1 MPSAPGD
8 RVEEIVEHAAPSIR
22 DARRAAEML
31 PGSVRLFGSVA
42 RGEATESSDIDLLV
56 ILDDVDYG
64 RVSSIAGGLRWE
76 AHNRTGL
83 PLDVWVLDWPRWES
97 NIVHPFTLE
106 GRALTDGRWLRYVP
120 PGADVKW
127 EKKVAP
133 TKVRIDLLKNAIN
146 TLNSHLT
153 AITNEL
159 SGIDNDERL
168 GIEYKDESFYW
179 RSLAARLGR
188 MLHFCHGV
196 LEQAFVVIDHL
207 VVVAHPKVE
216 KAQHG
221 LRGTYEA
228 FGEELKG
235 DFHNML
241 ASAGVDIDETL
252 ERAEVV
258 GEWLKWAQDWGSIGT
273 YHPADELSEDRAR
286 QYGKAAAGASD
297 YAFAVATAEIGDRT
311 SLISQAVMELVVARI
326 RDANVEWP
334 PTDFNLQ
341 IAEIAAN
348 TNADN
353 IRRILADGQWEWLY
367 PGGEPPYGWVP
378 PWESLG
384 PS

>member
-56 ILDDVDYG
+56 VLDDVDYG
-64 RVSSIAGGLRWE
+64 RVSSIAGELRWE
-76 AHNRTGL
+76 AHTRTGL
-83 PLDVWVLDWPRWES
+83 PLDIWVLDWPRWES

-106 GRALTDGRWLRYVP
+106 GRALTDGYWLKYVP

-133 TKVRIDLLKNAIN
+133 TEVRIDLLKNAIN

-159 SGIDNDERL
+159 SGIDNNERL
-168 GIEYKDESFYW
+168 GIEHKDESFYW
-179 RSLAARLGR
+179 AALAARLGR
-188 MLHFCHGV
+188 MLHFCHVV
-196 LEQAFVVIDHL
+196 LEQAFAVIDHL
-207 VVVAHPKVE
+207 AVVAHPKV
-216 KAQHG
+216 KTSQHG

-241 ASAGVDIDETL
+241 ASAGVDIGET
-252 ERAEVV
+252 AEEVR
-258 GEWLKWAQDWGSIGT
+258 EWLEWAENWRSMGT

-286 QYGKAAAGASD
+286 QYGKVVADASD
-297 YAFAVATAEIGDRT
+297 YVFAVATAEIGDRT
-311 SLISQAVMELVVARI
+311 SLISQAVMKLVVARI
-326 RDANVEWP
+326 RDANGEWP

-348 TNADN
+348 ANVDN
-353 IRRILADGQWEWLY
+353 IRRVLADGQWEWLY